1 MSSTKADSG
10 GTINGASS
18 PTSLARTVECNEDGD
33 VGVVLEDLDDVDD
46 GRGGA
51 KARQL
56 SMGGHDKSSA
66 AEAATVPF
74 VILWRMMMVTC
85 DRRAKIIYE
94 VIYVDGAS
102 YVSLFSSK
110 QTVPSTI
117 DFTHEEYI
125 AVVVFFCF
133 SLMRYY

>member
-1 MSSTKADSG
+1 
-10 GTINGASS
+10 
-18 PTSLARTVECNEDGD
+18 
-33 VGVVLEDLDDVDD
+33 
-46 GRGGA
+46 
-51 KARQL
+51 
-56 SMGGHDKSSA
+56 MGGHDKSSA